1 MAIFGDRL
9 TCWPGMPVHFA
20 GHGGQNLGMNIP
32 FEHARFLK
40 SASSSQ
46 DFPPDTGAEVAFC
59 GRSNAG
65 KSSAINAI
73 CRQNCLAR
81 TSKTPGRTQVV
92 NFFNLDSDA
101 RLVDLPGYGYAKAP
115 ARVQQRWQNL
125 MESYLVHRQALCGL
139 VLSMDIRHPL
149 TDIDW
154 TMIQWSIHYR
164 LPLYILLTKA
174 DKLSRNAMAK
184 SLTRVTSELEQQG
197 FDAGTQ
203 IFSAT
208 KRTGISQA
216 QAKISAW
223 IAKALMRV

>member
-1 MAIFGDRL
+1 
-9 TCWPGMPVHFA
+9 MPVHFA
-20 GHGGQNLGMNIP
+20 RLRGRELGMGIS

-40 SASSSQ
+40 SASSTRG
-46 DFPPDTGAEVAFC
+46 FPPDAGVEIAFC

-73 CRQNCLAR
+73 CGQNSLAR
-81 TSKTPGRTQVV
+81 TSKTPGRTQMI
-92 NFFNLDSDA
+92 NFFNLDNGA

-139 VLSMDIRHPL
+139 ILSMDIRHPL
-149 TDIDW
+149 AEIDW
-154 TMIQWSIHYR
+154 TMVQWSTHYR

-174 DKLSRNAMAK
+174 DKLNRNAMAK
-184 SLTRVTSELEQQG
+184 SLTRVTSELEQRG

-208 KRTGISQA
+208 KKTGITQV
-216 QAKISAW
+216 QKKISAW
-223 IAKALMRV
+223 IAKALMQA